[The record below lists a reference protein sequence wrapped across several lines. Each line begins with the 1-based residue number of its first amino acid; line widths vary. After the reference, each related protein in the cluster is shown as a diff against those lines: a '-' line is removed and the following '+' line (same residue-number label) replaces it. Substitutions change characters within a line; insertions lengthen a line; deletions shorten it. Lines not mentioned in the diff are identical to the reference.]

1 MVQTERRVSRAAK
14 QLAAAKA
21 APKQAAK
28 GKKKGKAKA
37 QTQVPGPQA
46 KPAGRMPVGQ
56 VRMRPTS
63 FPVPVSQ
70 PCGSA
75 TTYYGARKVIVPLNS
90 TTDRLIFITNTG
102 DSAGVMGMVTRTNAT
117 GALAFNVYGLTK
129 ISTAG
134 TAAAVGPTSGRAQT
148 CSFELTNFSNPL
160 TAGGEMLIIPLS
172 QRIGVTGQ
180 PSDWQT
186 SGGFNSVVAALTD
199 LSKYK
204 PHNLID
210 FMHVAKAKQFYCSV
224 ADRTIYER
232 FEPWRTVESNDGPG
246 FNDFATEF
254 MTWDGLNA
262 RRPRG
267 MNYFAIYIP
276 AVANPQSLNFTVR
289 AAYYLRWAL
298 NTPLAEMQTA
308 IPVSRGTL
316 QETPRVSPAYIR
328 STGGIL

>member
-1 MVQTERRVSRAAK
+1 MVQTEKRVSRTAK

-37 QTQVPGPQA
+37 QAPPPTPGPSR
-46 KPAGRMPVGQ
+46 RMPVGP

-75 TTYYGARKVIVPLNS
+75 TTYYGARKVVIPLNIN
-90 TTDRLIFITNTG
+90 TDRLIFVTSTG
-102 DSAGVMGMVTRTNAT
+102 SSGAVMGMVTRTNAT
-117 GALAFNVYGLTK
+117 GALSYNVYGLNK
-129 ISTAG
+129 ISTCG
-134 TAAAVGPTSGRAQT
+134 TATVVGPTSGRSQT

-160 TAGGEMLIIPLS
+160 NAGGEILIIPLV
-172 QRIGVTGQ
+172 QRLGVTGM
-180 PSDWQT
+180 PSQWQA
-186 SGGFNSVVAALTD
+186 SGGFSSVVTALMD
-199 LSKYK
+199 LGKFR
-204 PHNLID
+204 PNNLID
-210 FMHVAKAKQFYCSV
+210 FMHVPKPRQYYCSV

-232 FEPWRTVESNDGPG
+232 FEPWRAVETDDAAG
-246 FNDFATEF
+246 FNDYSTEF
-254 MTWDGLNA
+254 MTWEGLGNET

-267 MNYFAIYIP
+267 MNYYAIYIP
-276 AVANPQSLNFTVR
+276 AVATNQSLSITVR
-289 AAYYLRWAL
+289 ASFYLRWPL

-308 IPVSRGTL
+308 IPVTRGSL
-316 QETPRVSPAYIR
+316 AETPRVSAAYIH